1 MIENKQ
7 ISMFDANKYNERFNT
22 VGKPAPSS
30 RDVGFR
36 GSSPSKSKADSLLEA
51 LTSGKISNVQQMTED
66 LLKLVFVEDF
76 NARWG
81 QYNYILRNINKTKIK
96 DSGLRAQ
103 RSAVNISRFE
113 DMEYTKDDLR
123 DLVTDAIERLI
134 SNTEY
139 HMMKELVRQ
148 FRHIVMLDPAEA
160 YADYRPAM
168 HNTSDEQLLA
178 YFMSLDE
185 KTLKE
190 NISLELKGAW
200 EWLTFG
206 SDKIMTQKAQLGD
219 EILYEVNMI
228 NNASFVFDS
237 KFIAKVLDDIKYV
250 YEDSKGG
257 NEHGEVRDFRLI
269 CNSKRT
275 SECK

>member
-1 MIENKQ
+1 METKQ

-36 GSSPSKSKADSLLEA
+36 GSLPSKSKADSLLEA

-81 QYNYILRNINKTKIK
+81 QYNYILRNINKTKTK

-103 RSAVNISRFE
+103 RSAVNISIFE

-134 SNTEY
+134 GNTEY
-139 HMMKELVRQ
+139 NMMKELVRQ

-200 EWLTFG
+200 EWLTF
-206 SDKIMTQKAQLGD
+206 SPDKIMTQKAQFDD
-219 EILYEVNMI
+219 EILYEVHMI
-228 NNASFVFDS
+228 NNAS
-237 KFIAKVLDDIKYV
+237 LYLTLNLLLKY
-250 YEDSKGG
+250 
-257 NEHGEVRDFRLI
+257 
-269 CNSKRT
+269 
-275 SECK
+275 

>member
-36 GSSPSKSKADSLLEA
+36 GSLPSKSKADSLLEA

-103 RSAVNISRFE
+103 RSAVNISIFE

-148 FRHIVMLDPAEA
+148 FRHIVMLDPTEA

-168 HNTSDEQLLA
+168 HNTSDEKLLA
-178 YFMSLDE
+178 YFMSLDAT
-185 KTLKE
+185 TLKE

-206 SDKIMTQKAQLGD
+206 PDKIMTQKAQLGD

-228 NNASFVFDS
+228 NNASFVFNT

-257 NEHGEVRDFRLI
+257 SEHGEVRDFRLI

-275 SECK
+275 SESK